1 MSALLGML
9 RNFLPFKDGGAIP
22 PSNAMQRAAPKRLE
36 RLAKPT
42 GMLPLPADFTFL
54 GKRIIRP
61 VPKKQGGAIPPNF
74 FVQTPKMP
82 NPPGMPPFRWF
93 GTKPVPKK
101 KGGAVKKKGKKNC
114 GCK

>member
-1 MSALLGML
+1 M
-9 RNFLPFKDGGAIP
+9 P
-22 PSNAMQRAAPKRLE
+22 
-36 RLAKPT
+36 
-42 GMLPLPADFTFL
+42 PLPADFTFL

-82 NPPGMPPFRWF
+82 NPPYMPSLFGWS

-101 KGGAVKKKGKKNC
+101 TGGAVKRKSKPKKAKK
-114 GCK
+114 